1 MRVRPRARVA
11 AGIPLPWSAEA
22 TVPPRRP
29 WIPCSFAVSLG
40 LAAAAC
46 HEAASREAV
55 IPSAGTSTDAGG
67 EASDASTGTTFVD
80 EPASTGT
87 DADGSGEGSTDA
99 GDTGEPEAPPWA
111 YYPASRVHSP
121 ITASVAAALRAR
133 VDASE
138 GAQDVFMKV
147 GASSDVNPNN
157 LHCFAGDG
165 LVWGAHVELQDAWS
179 FFLGGDAAGS
189 SPFDRD
195 SVATEV
201 GRTAAWAITGEPS
214 PLQLEIDALA
224 PSLAFVHY
232 GTNDMNLGI
241 TPLTALPGFYGA
253 LMDLLDHAEAAGVI
267 PVLVGLTR
275 RGDDPDADRFIAL
288 YNTVLRGVAQARQIP
303 FVDAHLAIDGLPG
316 HGLGADGLHL
326 EPDPRGACTL
336 DDAGLM
342 HGYNR
347 RNLAQLELLARMFE
361 VVQEQ
366 VDGLDAPTDEIAPP
380 LGDGLAASPIVIE
393 PARLP
398 FADARDTLRDGAAVI
413 DGYPGC
419 GSADESG
426 PELVYALSP
435 EVDTPVRIVV
445 LDRVGTDVD
454 VQLLG
459 DDLDPTTCLA
469 RDDTAIST
477 TLSGPVRIVVDSW
490 SDGTSVFGGAYLLV
504 VVPCDDGDLDC
515 AG

>member
-1 MRVRPRARVA
+1 MVA
-11 AGIPLPWSAEA
+11 ALVLVG
-22 TVPPRRP
+22 
-29 WIPCSFAVSLG
+29 
-40 LAAAAC
+40 AC
-46 HEAASREAV
+46 HDPAPRQAV
-55 IPSAGTSTDAGG
+55 IAGD
-67 EASDASTGTTFVD
+67 TG
-80 EPASTGT
+80 TGT
-87 DADGSGEGSTDA
+87 DTDAESSGASADPGTSEGSSTTLDSAVDDGSSSSDGGE
-99 GDTGEPEAPPWA
+99 TGEPEAPPWA

-121 ITASVAAALRAR
+121 ITAPVAAALRAR
-133 VDASE
+133 VDASTA
-138 GAQDVFMKV
+138 AQDVFMKV
-147 GASSDVNPNN
+147 GASSDVNTNN

-165 LVWGAHVELQDAWS
+165 VVWGGHAGLQDAWS

-195 SVATEV
+195 SLVTEV
-201 GRTAAWAITGEPS
+201 GRTAAWAITGDPS
-214 PLQLEIDALA
+214 PLQLELDAIA

-253 LMDLLDHAEAAGVI
+253 LMDLLDRAEAAGVI

-326 EPDPRGACTL
+326 EPDPRGACVL

-347 RNLAQLELLARMFE
+347 RNLVQLEALGRIFD
-361 VVQEQ
+361 VVQAQ
-366 VDGLDAPTDEIAPP
+366 QDQLDAPLDELAPP
-380 LGDGLAASPIVIE
+380 AGDGLAATPIVID

-398 FADARDTLRDGAAVI
+398 FADARDTLRDGAAII
-413 DGYPGC
+413 DAYPGC

-426 PELVYALSP
+426 PELVYALAA
-435 EVDTPVRIVV
+435 EAAVRVVV

-454 VQLLG
+454 VHLLG
-459 DDLDPTTCLA
+459 EDLDPAGCLA
-469 RDDTAIST
+469 RDDTAIAT
-477 TLSGPVRIVVDSW
+477 TLAGPARIVVDSW
-490 SDGTSVFGGAYLLV
+490 SDGTTVFGGEYLLV
-504 VVPCDDGDLDC
+504 VVPCDDGDPDC
-515 AG
+515 AAP

>member
-1 MRVRPRARVA
+1 M
-11 AGIPLPWSAEA
+11 PLPWLPEA
-22 TVPPRRP
+22 IVPPRRP
-29 WIPCSFAVSLG
+29 CIPCSFAVSLG

-46 HEAASREAV
+46 HDAAPRQAV
-55 IPSAGTSTDAGG
+55 IA
-67 EASDASTGTTFVD
+67 D
-80 EPASTGT
+80 ESTGT
-87 DADGSGEGSTDA
+87 DAGIEASDADADGTSIDASSTSTGAGPGSGEGSSDT

-111 YYPASRVHSP
+111 FYPASRVHSP
-121 ITASVAAALRAR
+121 ITAPVAAALRAR

-138 GAQDVFMKV
+138 AAQDVFMKV
-147 GASSDVNPNN
+147 GASSDVNQNN

-165 LVWGAHVELQDAWS
+165 IVWGSHAQLQDAWS

-195 SVATEV
+195 SLATEV
-201 GRTAAWAITGEPS
+201 GRTAAWAITGDPS

-232 GTNDMNLGI
+232 GTNDMNLGV

-253 LMDLLDHAEAAGVI
+253 LMDLLDRAEAAGVI

-288 YNTVLRGVAQARQIP
+288 YNAVLRGVAQARQIP

-326 EPDPRGACTL
+326 EPDPRGACVL
-336 DDAGLM
+336 DDAGLG
-342 HGYNR
+342 HGYNV
-347 RNLAQLELLARMFE
+347 RNLVQLEALARVFD

-366 VDGLDAPTDEIAPP
+366 VEGLDAPTDEIAPP

-426 PELVYALSP
+426 PELVYALAP
-435 EVDTPVRIVV
+435 AVDTAVRIVV
-445 LDRVGTDVD
+445 LDGVGTDVD
-454 VQLLG
+454 VHVLG
-459 DDLDPTTCLA
+459 DELDPAGCVA
-469 RDDTAIST
+469 RDDTAIAT
-477 TLSGPVRIVVDSW
+477 TLSEPVRIVVDSW

-504 VVPCDDGDLDC
+504 VVPCDDGDPDC